1 MGSHWLLNRKIE
13 SLYNQNRLALPGSEN
28 TVIIRK
34 TTCIPPELLLAWR
47 INLKPTAMNTFIT
60 TVIINNLAADY
71 RILPSGRKF
80 KAVLMQTYLANCVPC
95 QLSLWKE
102 RGIWKTHHPL
112 TEYVLNQF
120 GSSIDNHL

>member
-1 MGSHWLLNRKIE
+1 
-13 SLYNQNRLALPGSEN
+13 
-28 TVIIRK
+28 
-34 TTCIPPELLLAWR
+34 
-47 INLKPTAMNTFIT
+47 MNTFIT

-71 RILPSGRKF
+71 RIYPSGRKF

-120 GSSIDNHL
+120 GSSIDNHLEEMELKNFRNARVA